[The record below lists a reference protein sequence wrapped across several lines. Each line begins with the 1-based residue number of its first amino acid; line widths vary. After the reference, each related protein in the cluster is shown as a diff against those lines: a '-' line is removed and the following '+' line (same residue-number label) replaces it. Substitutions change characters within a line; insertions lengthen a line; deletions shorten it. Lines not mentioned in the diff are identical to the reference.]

1 MQLFTD
7 LMSLYPLCRLPIAYC
22 SSVVYELQP
31 YVLHS
36 IQNAEQSQQSLAYN
50 NRHASG

>member
-1 MQLFTD
+1 
-7 LMSLYPLCRLPIAYC
+7 LPIAC
-22 SSVVYELQP
+22 CQLPIANCQLPIVRQVVYELQP